1 MIRYTHFV
9 LTCRMLA
16 VSLVAGLAACSS
28 SVPPGDVAARSGQP
42 RVLVSETR
50 AGTQQHVV
58 LVVGP
63 VSFTGTISV
72 AGLEA
77 SDAKFFAA
85 G

>member
-1 MIRYTHFV
+1 LRPNGVYRIQV
-9 LTCRMLA
+9 
-16 VSLVAGLAACSS
+16 
-28 SVPPGDVAARSGQP
+28 VPW
-42 RVLVSETR
+42 
-50 AGTQQHVV
+50 